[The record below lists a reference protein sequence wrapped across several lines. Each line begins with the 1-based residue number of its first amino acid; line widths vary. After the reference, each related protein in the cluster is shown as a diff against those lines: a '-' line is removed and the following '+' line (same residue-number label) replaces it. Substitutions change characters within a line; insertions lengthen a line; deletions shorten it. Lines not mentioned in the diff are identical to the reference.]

1 VARNRRKHR
10 DREEADADAP
20 AKLVKPPEVGTGLK
34 ALLERAGLSALPKKP
49 EKPQKPARGAA
60 PAGGL
65 AAKAGRASGL
75 GSAAHAD
82 ARSAPPAPAPPV
94 EKPRALYTTAE
105 LSALNQA
112 YRGVEPI
119 RRAQRKRKPGVPDV
133 SPIRRRAIDP
143 EDVAARARLAALVGG
158 GVRFEVRWDDGF
170 VQALRAGGA
179 SSALSRAG
187 SARFEPEASL
197 DLHGRQ
203 RAEAQRVLGEFVR
216 AEHRRGVRR
225 LLVIVGKGQHS
236 EDGVGVLGSAAIET
250 LTAGV
255 AAPLVLAVASA
266 HPALGGKGAL
276 AVVLR

>member
-1 VARNRRKHR
+1 VARNRRKHK
-10 DREEADADAP
+10 DREEVDADAP
-20 AKLVKPPEVGTGLK
+20 AKLAKPPEVGTGLK
-34 ALLERAGLSALPKKP
+34 ALLERAGLSALPKKA
-49 EKPQKPARGAA
+49 EKPQKPAGKGAV
-60 PAGGL
+60 PSGGL
-65 AAKAGRASGL
+65 AGKAGRVPAIGNAGSS
-75 GSAAHAD
+75 GSA
-82 ARSAPPAPAPPV
+82 SPAAPPV

-119 RRAQRKRKPGVPDV
+119 RRTQRKRKAGVPDV
-133 SPIRRRAIDP
+133 SPIRRRAVDP

-197 DLHGRQ
+197 DLHGHQ

-216 AEHRRGVRR
+216 AEHRRGARR

-236 EDGVGVLGSAAIET
+236 ADGVGVLGSAAVET

-266 HPALGGKGAL
+266 HPTLGGKGAL